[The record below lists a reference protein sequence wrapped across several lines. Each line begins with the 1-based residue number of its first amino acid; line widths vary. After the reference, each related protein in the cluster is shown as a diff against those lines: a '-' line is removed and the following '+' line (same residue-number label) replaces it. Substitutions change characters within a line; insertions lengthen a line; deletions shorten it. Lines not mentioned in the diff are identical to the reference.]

1 MKVACPVWE
10 GLHIDS
16 LSKERNYDM
25 SLLHDA
31 KRARFVARVGGVLY
45 FIIIALGA
53 LGEAAVRGSIVVP
66 GNATAK
72 SINLGLTQG
81 AL

>member
-1 MKVACPVWE
+1 MKLQSSPHRFYGKPME
-10 GLHIDS
+10 GT
-16 LSKERNYDM
+16 KMN
-25 SLLHDA
+25 LLDA

-72 SINLGLTQG
+72 SINS
-81 AL
+81 

>member
-1 MKVACPVWE
+1 ME
-10 GLHIDS
+10 GT
-16 LSKERNYDM
+16 KMN
-25 SLLHDA
+25 LLDA

-72 SINLGLTQG
+72 SINS
-81 AL
+81 